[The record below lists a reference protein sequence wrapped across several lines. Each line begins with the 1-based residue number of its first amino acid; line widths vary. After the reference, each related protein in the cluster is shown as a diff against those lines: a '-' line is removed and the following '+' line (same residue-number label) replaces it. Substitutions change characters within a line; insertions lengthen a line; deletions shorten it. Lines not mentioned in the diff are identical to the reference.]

1 MDPSSSYRLAV
12 RVGAYVKFTDDGARQ
27 YSKACNIPK
36 ILDRDSTN
44 WNDLVTQIAT
54 EINLGSKHK
63 LRVTYWDKVTRSYE
77 EITSDQKLLHAIDM
91 YWEIRRLSVQV
102 LVMKN
107 DESDIMF
114 DIGRQQNMPCVLQGS
129 TSVEPPLQIASSH
142 IEPPLQIESSHAE
155 PPTEIPWVDDEVEY
169 VGLNDEGPYKA
180 LLSDSS
186 DSESDG
192 EVEGDD
198 SEVEGDD
205 GDVLKDD
212 LVVDD
217 ERDCESIVHATDL
230 ENPTIEVG
238 ITFGDDDTFKKA
250 IRQYAIKGEYE
261 IAAPYSEATRYRGFC
276 RAERCKWRIHASQIA
291 GWKDLEGNK
300 CNSN

>member
-1 MDPSSSYRLAV
+1 M
-12 RVGAYVKFTDDGARQ
+12 
-27 YSKACNIPK
+27 
-36 ILDRDSTN
+36 
-44 WNDLVTQIAT
+44 
-54 EINLGSKHK
+54 
-63 LRVTYWDKVTRSYE
+63 
-77 EITSDQKLLHAIDM
+77 
-91 YWEIRRLSVQV
+91 QV

-107 DESDIMF
+107 DESDIMS

-142 IEPPLQIESSHAE
+142 IEPPLQIASSHVELPIKIASSHEPLLEIESSHAE
-155 PPTEIPWVDDEVEY
+155 PPPEVPWVDDEVEY
-169 VGLNDEGPYKA
+169 VGLNDEGPYKT

-198 SEVEGDD
+198 
-205 GDVLKDD
+205 GDVLKDE

-238 ITFGDDDTFKKA
+238 IIFGDGDTFKKA

-261 IAAPYSEATRYRGFC
+261 IAAPYSEATRYRGYC
-276 RAERCKWRIHASQIA
+276 KAEWCKWRIHAS
-291 GWKDLEGNK
+291 
-300 CNSN
+300 

>member
-1 MDPSSSYRLAV
+1 MRALIRLC
-12 RVGAYVKFTDDGARQ
+12 FL
-27 YSKACNIPK
+27 I
-36 ILDRDSTN
+36 
-44 WNDLVTQIAT
+44 
-54 EINLGSKHK
+54 
-63 LRVTYWDKVTRSYE
+63 
-77 EITSDQKLLHAIDM
+77 
-91 YWEIRRLSVQV
+91 
-102 LVMKN
+102 
-107 DESDIMF
+107 F
-114 DIGRQQNMPCVLQGS
+114 
-129 TSVEPPLQIASSH
+129 
-142 IEPPLQIESSHAE
+142 
-155 PPTEIPWVDDEVEY
+155 
-169 VGLNDEGPYKA
+169 
-180 LLSDSS
+180 DSS

-238 ITFGDDDTFKKA
+238 IIFGDGDTFKKA

-276 RAERCKWRIHASQIA
+276 RAERCKWRIHASRLQD
-291 GWKDLEGNK
+291 GRTWQVKM
-300 CNSN
+300 